1 MKKIENIIEAILF
14 VSGEP
19 IDTKLL
25 KDSLKIEETDLKLA
39 LEKLKNKYNEESGIK
54 FIITKNQIGLFTN
67 EMYYDEITNFFNFD
81 KEKYLSRA
89 ALEVLSIIAYKQPIT
104 KAEIE
109 EIRGVKSDY
118 IISKLVNDE
127 FIFVSDKLDAPGLPN
142 LYSTTDKFLFQFN
155 LESLED
161 LPKVDIEEIEI

>member
-19 IDTKLL
+19 ININLL
-25 KDSLKIEETDLKLA
+25 KDSLKIEDTDLELA
-39 LEKLKNKYNEESGIK
+39 LKNLKNKYDGESGIK
-54 FIITKNQIGLFTN
+54 FIITENQIGLFTN
-67 EMYYDEITNFFNFD
+67 ENYYDEITNFFNFD

-89 ALEVLSIIAYKQPIT
+89 ALEVLSIVAYKQPIT
-104 KAEIE
+104 KAEID

-127 FIFVSDKLDAPGLPN
+127 FIFVSDRLDAPGLPN
-142 LYSTTDKFLFQFN
+142 LYSTTEKFLFQFN
-155 LESLED
+155 LESIED